1 MNQGEYIEQRLDEQ
15 IDWYKRKSS
24 FNQARYRR
32 WQVVKI
38 VTALL
43 ITTLSLLSIEKNEL
57 IPYAVGLLGAFIIF
71 IESFVNIFNYKKL
84 WITYRITSENLIKEK
99 FLFETKSNPYKN
111 GTESFDLLVQR
122 CESIMENEKVSWE
135 QLQSENEN

>member
-1 MNQGEYIEQRLDEQ
+1 MNQDEYIELRLDEQ
-15 IDWYKRKSS
+15 IDWYKRNSS
-24 FNQARYRR
+24 FNQSRYKL

-43 ITTLSLLSIEKNEL
+43 ITTLSLLSIKKKEL
-57 IPYAVGLLGAFIIF
+57 IPYVVGLLGAFIIF

-99 FLFETKSNPYKN
+99 MLFETRSSPYKN
-111 GTESFDLLVQR
+111 ETEAFDLLVQR

-135 QLQSENEN
+135 QLQSEKDN